1 MQTNSE
7 NKKVVEEL
15 HRRLN
20 GADLEGAA
28 ALAAEDLVNHAAI
41 PQAQG
46 RAGLLAI
53 WKKLRAA
60 MPDLAF
66 QTEDLIA
73 EGDRVVARIRVTGTQ
88 TGPFEMVQL
97 QLPPS
102 GKAVDFEQI
111 HVFRVAGGRIV
122 EHWSGMDHWRMLRQL
137 GLAIAKA

>member
-1 MQTNSE
+1 MQTNTE
-7 NKKVVEEL
+7 NKKVIEEL

-28 ALAAEDLVNHAAI
+28 ALTAEDLVNHAAI

-53 WKKLRAA
+53 WRKLRTA
-60 MPDLAF
+60 MPDLTF
-66 QTEDLIA
+66 QAEDVIA
-73 EGDRVVARIRVTGTQ
+73 EGDRVVARVRVTGTQ

-97 QLPPS
+97 SLPAT
-102 GKAVDFEQI
+102 GKNVDFEQI
-111 HVFRVAGGRIV
+111 HVFRLAGGRVV

-137 GLAIAKA
+137 GLTVARA